1 MDGSRII
8 THDDAVAAATT
19 WIAGDPDPTS
29 RDELAALIESDS
41 REELAERMAGTL
53 AFGTA
58 GLRGRVEGGSNRMN
72 RAVVIRATYGVVRWI
87 LGSSPGFV
95 VIGRDARLSSEELM
109 ADTVGVLAEMGVPVR
124 YFDGTT
130 PTPIVAYAALAAGA
144 RAAIVIT
151 ASHNPPQDNGY
162 KVYDA
167 NGAQIVPPVDR
178 IVADHIENAPPAIDV
193 PRAVDPYDHDLV
205 ELVPADTTPNYLQT
219 IRHRHTDRGT
229 ALKIVHTP
237 LHGVGGSVVMEALR
251 TAGHEV
257 IPVSEQIEPDGRFL
271 TVAFPNPEEPGALDL
286 AVELAGKES
295 ADIVIANDPD
305 TDRLA
310 IAAPGHDG
318 VFRPLSGNQ
327 IGVLLANHLLSP
339 EGGDGRLVLNTVVST
354 PMLGVIAE
362 HAGAGYHRTLTG
374 FKWIWNAALDLEAAG
389 DGTYLFGFEEALG
402 YCVDRAVRDK
412 DGIAA
417 ALSFADMVAGAADH
431 RGGTSDRRRHGSPRR
446 RPSDRGRWQRD
457 RRLRRLREGRRCET
471 PLASGDTPC
480 GAWFCGWQPDSGAA
494 VGDRAKTQ
502 DIRRLGCP
510 DRRRRRLACP
520 RDRASCGCRGRGR

>member
-1 MDGSRII
+1 M
-8 THDDAVAAATT
+8 
-19 WIAGDPDPTS
+19 
-29 RDELAALIESDS
+29 
-41 REELAERMAGTL
+41 
-53 AFGTA
+53 
-58 GLRGRVEGGSNRMN
+58 
-72 RAVVIRATYGVVRWI
+72 
-87 LGSSPGFV
+87 
-95 VIGRDARLSSEELM
+95 
-109 ADTVGVLAEMGVPVR
+109 
-124 YFDGTT
+124 T
-130 PTPIVAYAALAAGA
+130 PT
-144 RAAIVIT
+144 
-151 ASHNPPQDNGY
+151 
-162 KVYDA
+162 
-167 NGAQIVPPVDR
+167 
-178 IVADHIENAPPAIDV
+178 
-193 PRAVDPYDHDLV
+193 
-205 ELVPADTTPNYLQT
+205 
-219 IRHRHTDRGT
+219 
-229 ALKIVHTP
+229 
-237 LHGVGGSVVMEALR
+237 
-251 TAGHEV
+251 
-257 IPVSEQIEPDGRFL
+257 
-271 TVAFPNPEEPGALDL
+271 
-286 AVELAGKES
+286 
-295 ADIVIANDPD
+295 

-417 ALSFADMVAGAADH
+417 ALSFADMVAGAAD
-431 RGGTSDRRRHGSPRR
+431 RGALVDDLLGELYQRHGLWVSTQRSIVR
-446 RPSDRGRWQRD
+446 EGTEGAQAIGDAMVRLAADPSDRGRWQRD

-480 GAWFCGWQPDSGAA
+480 GAWFCGWRPDSGAA
-494 VGDRAKTQ
+494 VGNRAKTQ